1 MVGRTRA
8 VAQPRGQG
16 WGAESLGV
24 PKGLMVLRRCLPPQT
39 SGGRPGP
46 PHPMAARRSALRTAH
61 TVGGAAL
68 DHSLV
73 LRAGTTGLVGP
84 CPGSRCGPRV
94 WCKIDAD
101 PAGDSVALTPLEQ
114 SLGPARARGR
124 GRAARSLPAP
134 PAPVVARRAPTRGAP
149 SVGRGVRG
157 GAQCPQT
164 CCRNESMNE

>member
-1 MVGRTRA
+1 MPAT
-8 VAQPRGQG
+8 PDL
-16 WGAESLGV
+16 WGEARS
-24 PKGLMVLRRCLPPQT
+24 PP
-39 SGGRPGP
+39 PHGP

-84 CPGSRCGPRV
+84 CPSSRCGPRV

-134 PAPVVARRAPTRGAP
+134 PASVVARRAPTRGAEPARSPRGWPYATSQGSRGAP
-149 SVGRGVRG
+149 SVGRGDRG